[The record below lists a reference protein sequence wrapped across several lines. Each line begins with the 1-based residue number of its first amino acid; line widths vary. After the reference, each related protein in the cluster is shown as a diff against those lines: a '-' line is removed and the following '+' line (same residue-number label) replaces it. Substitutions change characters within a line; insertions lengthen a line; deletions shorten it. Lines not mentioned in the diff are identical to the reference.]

1 MMESKITIC
10 KKVREDKALRD
21 SFNALA
27 EETFG
32 LNFEDWYQNGYWKD
46 NYIPYCALCD
56 GQVVANVSV
65 NPMEFVF
72 DGEKR
77 KVIQLGTVMTK
88 PEYRMQGLS
97 RRLMEEIEKDF
108 GDIDGAFLFGND
120 SVTEFYPKFGF
131 VASEETQYVGTFAD
145 VKKEQDCGASERS
158 REKAACEAFETSAQ
172 DAAAVLVPMACKTDW
187 DRLAQAVEKSACQ
200 GRLHMWHNAQL
211 LLFYVS
217 KFMQE
222 CVYWVESQQAY
233 VIAEPEENTLMIHE
247 VISEKQADLNEII
260 NAFGGGFDRV
270 VLGFTPECAP
280 EGAAK
285 GKSGI
290 SLKSFVWRQMPR
302 REEDCTLFV
311 KGRAF
316 ENFAEKKVMFP
327 TLSHT

>member
-1 MMESKITIC
+1 MMEQKIAIC
-10 KKVREDKALRD
+10 KKIREDKALRD

-27 EETFG
+27 EQTFG
-32 LNFEDWYQNGYWKD
+32 LNFEDWYQNGCWKD

-56 GQVVANVSV
+56 GEVVANVSV

-77 KVIQLGTVMTK
+77 KVIQLGTVMTR

-97 RRLMEEIEKDF
+97 RRLMEKIEKDF
-108 GDIDGAFLFGND
+108 GDADGAFLFGND

-131 VASEETQYVGTFAD
+131 VASEETQYVGTPAD
-145 VKKEQDCGASERS
+145 VKKEQ
-158 REKAACEAFETSAQ
+158 K
-172 DAAAVLVPMACKTDW
+172 AAAVLVPMACKTDW
-187 DRLAQAVEKSACQ
+187 DKLAQAVEKSACQ
-200 GRLHMWHNAQL
+200 GRLHMWHNAEL

-222 CVYWVESQQAY
+222 CVYWVESEQAY

-247 VISEKQADLNEII
+247 VISEKRADLNEII
-260 NAFGGGFDRV
+260 SAFGGGFDRV

-280 EGAAK
+280 EGASE
-285 GKSGI
+285 GKSGS
-290 SLKSFVWRQMPR
+290 SLKTFVWQQVPR
-302 REEDCTLFV
+302 KEEDCTLFV

>member
-1 MMESKITIC
+1 MMEQKITIC
-10 KKVREDKALRD
+10 KKIREDKALRD

-27 EETFG
+27 EQTFG

-56 GQVVANVSV
+56 GEVVANVSV

-77 KVIQLGTVMTK
+77 KVIQLGTVMTR

-97 RRLMEEIEKDF
+97 RRLMEEIEKAF
-108 GDIDGAFLFGND
+108 GDADGAFLFGND

-131 VASEETQYVGTFAD
+131 VASEETQHVGTPAD

-158 REKAACEAFETSAQ
+158 RQK
-172 DAAAVLVPMACKTDW
+172 AAAVLVPMACKTDW
-187 DRLAQAVEKSACQ
+187 DKLAQAVEKSACQ
-200 GRLHMWHNAQL
+200 GRLHMWHNAEL

-222 CVYWVESQQAY
+222 CVYWVEREQAW
-233 VIAEPEENTLMIHE
+233 VIAEPEENTLMVHE
-247 VISEKQADLNEII
+247 VISEKRADLNEII
-260 NAFGGGFDRV
+260 SAFGGGFDRV

-280 EGAAK
+280 EGAFE
-285 GKSGI
+285 GKSGS
-290 SLKSFVWRQMPR
+290 SLKPFVWQQVPR
-302 REEDCTLFV
+302 KEEDCTLFV